1 MKELI
6 FKLCMRIGKWAKR
19 GSSPSMPDEIG
30 LSTGNSPTTSR
41 EMQTTVQ
48 CNISVRPAMNGK
60 VLELAQWVPSVG
72 TGRHLGSGG
81 EWRHSLYIVPEGES
95 ISDAVTVLLVTQ
107 SLK

>member
-19 GSSPSMPDEIG
+19 GSSSMMPDDIAI
-30 LSTGNSPTTSR
+30 STGNSPITTR
-41 EMQTTVQ
+41 DMQTTVQ

-60 VLELAQWVPSVG
+60 VLELAQWVPLMAA
-72 TGRHLGSGG
+72 GRHTSTGD
-81 EWRHSLYIVPEGES
+81 WKHSLYIVPEGES
-95 ISDAVTVLLVTQ
+95 ITDAIAVLLVTQ

>member
-6 FKLCMRIGKWAKR
+6 FRLCLRIGKWAKR
-19 GSSPSMPDEIG
+19 GSNPSMPDEIG
-30 LSTGNSPTTSR
+30 LSTGNSPITSR

-60 VLELAQWVPSVG
+60 VLELAQWVPNAVA
-72 TGRHLGSGG
+72 GRHGNTG